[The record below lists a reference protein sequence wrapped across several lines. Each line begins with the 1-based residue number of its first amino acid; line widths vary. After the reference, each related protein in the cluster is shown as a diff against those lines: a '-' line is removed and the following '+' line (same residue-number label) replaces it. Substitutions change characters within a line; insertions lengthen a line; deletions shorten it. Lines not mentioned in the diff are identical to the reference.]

1 MPSNTS
7 PMAKQQ
13 YINNK
18 AEHVGSFLR
27 ALKLKKARYDFADR
41 VIYQETLRQV
51 EDQEILNLIDIQFEN
66 ECHVMTDGD
75 FRRGSWDLDFF
86 EELIGIK
93 RIKTRQG
100 IQFHD
105 AMTKAHDMRVV
116 NKIAFPEDHPCLAH
130 YRFLHHAVDG
140 IATAKYCVPSPMM
153 LLLPKLRKNLPYQND
168 ITNYLADIISAYKAM
183 LEAMYQQGCRYIQL
197 NDMFL
202 AYLCDETYRQQEIET
217 GLDPDILAEYSVHL
231 LNGILQDKP
240 EDLIIALHIQ
250 RGNFLS
256 SWLYQGGYAP
266 IAEAV
271 LAKLNNIDRF
281 FLEFDGAR
289 CGDFEPLKALQNSA
303 AEIFLGLI
311 SSKNEWLETK
321 DEIKTKIAQ
330 ATAYL
335 PLSQLGLS
343 LQSGFAS
350 MEEGNKIS
358 YDTQWKKL
366 KLLNQVADEVWG

>member
-1 MPSNTS
+1 MQSNTS
-7 PMAKQQ
+7 PQAKKR
-13 YINNK
+13 YANNK
-18 AEHVGSFLR
+18 AEHIGSFLR

-100 IQFHD
+100 TQFHD
-105 AMTKAHDMRVV
+105 AITKAHDISIMD
-116 NKIAFPEDHPCLAH
+116 KIAFPEDHPCLAH
-130 YRFLHHAVDG
+130 YRFLHQAVDG
-140 IATAKYCVPSPMM
+140 VATAKYCVPSPMM
-153 LLLPKLRKNLPYQND
+153 LLSPKLRKNLPYQNNMTD
-168 ITNYLADIISAYKAM
+168 YFADIISTYKAM
-183 LEAMYQQGCRYIQL
+183 LLALYGQGCRYIQF

-202 AYLCDETYRQQEIET
+202 AYLCDENSRQQEAQK
-217 GLDPDILAEYSVHL
+217 GVDPEQLAEHAVYL
-231 LNGILQDKP
+231 LNSILENKP

-256 SWLYQGGYAP
+256 SWLYQGGYASV
-266 IAEAV
+266 ADTV

-281 FLEFDGAR
+281 FLEFDSAR
-289 CGDFEPLKALQNSA
+289 CGDFTPLKAFQNSD
-303 AEIFLGLI
+303 AEVFLGLI

-321 DEIKTKIAQ
+321 DEIKAKILA

-335 PLSQLGLS
+335 PLAQLGLS

-366 KLLNQVADEVWG
+366 QLLNQVAKEVWA